1 MVSLWKIFWVFAK
14 IGAFTIGGG
23 YMMVPAIEAEM
34 RGRGW
39 ISEEELPDI
48 VAIAQSA
55 PGLLTVNMSI
65 FAGYKLRGLAGS
77 IAATFGCIIAPFLTI
92 LLIALFFSSFR
103 DNPWVMSIFAGV
115 RPVAVGIIAG
125 YCFNLMKKQSRWW
138 QWAISLGSIAAIA
151 LLKVSAFWVLLT
163 LIVLSLAISL
173 YRQNR
178 RAGK

>member
-39 ISEEELPDI
+39 LSEEELPDI

-65 FAGYKLRGLAGS
+65 FAAYKLRGLAGS
-77 IAATFGCIIAPFLTI
+77 IAATF
-92 LLIALFFSSFR
+92 
-103 DNPWVMSIFAGV
+103 
-115 RPVAVGIIAG
+115 
-125 YCFNLMKKQSRWW
+125 
-138 QWAISLGSIAAIA
+138 
-151 LLKVSAFWVLLT
+151 
-163 LIVLSLAISL
+163 
-173 YRQNR
+173 
-178 RAGK
+178 